1 MEGADTSS
9 ISFKIADARKI
20 KLQDKRYALF
30 MFNPFGWET
39 MNQFVSKNI
48 EVLQKNNSVILYA
61 NDVCVG
67 NLLEYG
73 RMVMR
78 DDFYNL
84 SVIAFED
91 RKM

>member
-1 MEGADTSS
+1 
-9 ISFKIADARKI
+9 
-20 KLQDKRYALF
+20 

-48 EVLQKNNSVILYA
+48 EVLQRNNSVILYA

-84 SVIAFED
+84 SVIAFGD
-91 RKM
+91 RKI